1 MSPPCMTSH
10 HEWFMFYMIL
20 LNTNNKIYLGD
31 NSHHPIHA
39 KGRITIKLITSDVK
53 TVYKI

>member
-1 MSPPCMTSH
+1 
-10 HEWFMFYMIL
+10 MIL

-39 KGRITIKLITSDVK
+39 KGRIAIKLITGDVK
-53 TVYKI
+53 IVYKI